1 MSSNEQALRTRAYWL
16 TWLGLLPFLFGAM
29 LILSGQNGG
38 MVIEGLRNYGAIIL
52 TFVGAIHWGRALQ
65 MKHPRLTTLS
75 VWPSIYA
82 WLCLFLPVEQGLL
95 VLALGFLLVLIVDL
109 HQYRSTVWFQQ
120 LRIQISFSVASLLFF
135 SWSFT

>member
-1 MSSNEQALRTRAYWL
+1 MSTHEKAFRTHTHWL
-16 TWLGLLPFLFGAM
+16 TWLGLLPFLAGAL
-29 LILSGQNGG
+29 LILSGQNEG

-65 MKHPRLTTLS
+65 MKRPRLATLS
-75 VWPSIYA
+75 IWPSIYA
-82 WLCLFLPVEQGLL
+82 WLCLFLPVETGLL

-109 HQYRSTVWFQQ
+109 YQYRSIGWFQQ
-120 LRIQISFSVASLLFF
+120 LRIQISFSVAGLLFF

>member
-1 MSSNEQALRTRAYWL
+1 MSANEQALRTRAHWL
-16 TWLGLLPFLFGAM
+16 TWLGLLPFLAGAL
-29 LILSGQNGG
+29 LIIAGQNEG

-65 MKHPRLTTLS
+65 IKQSRLATLS
-75 VWPSIYA
+75 IWPSIYA

-95 VLALGFLLVLIVDL
+95 VLALGFLLVLIIDL
-109 HQYRSTVWFQQ
+109 YQYRSTVWFQQ
-120 LRIQISFSVASLLFF
+120 LRIQISLSVAGLLFF